1 MSDALA
7 IVATVAFFVVAV
19 AYTHGCDKLRK
30 P

>member
-7 IVATVAFFVVAV
+7 IVATVAFFVLAAV
-19 AYTHGCDKLRK
+19 YTHGCDKLRK